1 MQIVI
6 LGGGA
11 VGSLVARRLVQEKNE
26 VVIVESDPDR
36 CQRLEEGLD
45 AQIIQGHANSISTLE
60 RAGLRDADMLIAV
73 TSSDEA
79 NVLGCLIA
87 QTHPNVKIKVARLR
101 THEVDR
107 WRSICSSD
115 LLNVDLVIHPDRE
128 TADRILQVV
137 EMPGI
142 SDIVEFA
149 EGRVKLFGM
158 NVESNSWMVG
168 RSMTELD
175 EAGPPKNS
183 LMAMVFRGQRVIIP
197 RGSDRLQAGDH
208 VYVIVPADEMKSV
221 MEFMGIEAQR
231 RAERVFIVGG
241 KQLGIEVALRL
252 EEQGVQVKLFEHDL
266 IRCQKIATLLKDTV
280 VVHGDGTDRR
290 VLWEENVEGIDAYLA
305 LTGNDEVNII
315 ASLLSKRLG
324 ARKAVALVNRID
336 FLPMAQLLGINST
349 FSTRLTVVDRIL
361 QFVRKGHVLSVTTF
375 LEEEAEAI
383 ELVATPES
391 KYVGK
396 TLREVHFPRGT
407 VVGAIARPSGEV
419 LVPRG
424 DATILPDDRVIF
436 FSLERLVPYI
446 ESAFLEEP
454 QRERM

>member
-1 MQIVI
+1 MRIVI

-26 VVIVESDPDR
+26 VVIVEGDPDR

-45 AQIIQGHANSISTLE
+45 ARIVQGHANSISTLE
-60 RAGLRDADMLIAV
+60 RAGLHEADMLIAV
-73 TSSDEA
+73 TNSDEA

-87 QTHPNVKIKVARLR
+87 QMHPNVKIKVARLR

-115 LLNVDLVIHPDRE
+115 SLNVDLVIHPDRE

-149 EGRVKLFGM
+149 EGKVKLFGM
-158 NVESNSWMVG
+158 NVESNSWVVG

-175 EAGPPKNS
+175 QAGPPKNS

-197 RGSDRLQAGDH
+197 RGTDRLQAGDH
-208 VYVIVPADEMKSV
+208 VYIIVPSNEMDSV
-221 MEFMGIEAQR
+221 MEFMGIQAKKN
-231 RAERVFIVGG
+231 AERVFIVGG

-252 EEQGVQVKLFEHDL
+252 EDQGVQVKLFERDL
-266 IRCQKIATLLKDTV
+266 DRCQKIATLLKDTV

-383 ELVATPES
+383 ELLATPES
-391 KYVGK
+391 KFVGK

-436 FSLERLVPYI
+436 FALERLVPYI
-446 ESAFLEEP
+446 ENTFLEELK
-454 QRERM
+454 RGRV

>member
-1 MQIVI
+1 MRIVI

-26 VVIVESDPDR
+26 VIIVEGDPDR
-36 CQRLEEGLD
+36 CQRLEEILD
-45 AQIIQGHANSISTLE
+45 ARIVQGHANSISTLE
-60 RAGLRDADMLIAV
+60 RAGLQEADMLIAV
-73 TSSDEA
+73 TNSDEA

-87 QTHPNVKIKVARLR
+87 QMHPNVKIKVARLR

-115 LLNVDLVIHPDRE
+115 SLNVDLVIHPDRE

-158 NVESNSWMVG
+158 NVESNSWVA
-168 RSMTELD
+168 ELD
-175 EAGPPKNS
+175 QAGPPKNS

-197 RGSDRLQAGDH
+197 RGADRLQAGDH
-208 VYVIVPADEMKSV
+208 VYVIVPSNEMDSV
-221 MEFMGIEAQR
+221 MEFMGIQAQKN
-231 RAERVFIVGG
+231 AERVFIVGG

-252 EEQGVQVKLFEHDL
+252 EDQGVQVKLFERDL
-266 IRCQKIATLLKDTV
+266 NRCQKIATLLKDTV

-391 KYVGK
+391 KFVGK

-436 FSLERLVPYI
+436 FALERLVPYI
-446 ESAFLEEP
+446 ENTFLEEP
-454 QRERM
+454 KRGRV

>member
-1 MQIVI
+1 MRIVI

-26 VVIVESDPDR
+26 VVIVEGDPER
-36 CQRLEEGLD
+36 CQRLEEELD
-45 AQIIQGHANSISTLE
+45 ARIVQGQANSIRTLE
-60 RAGLRDADMLIAV
+60 RAGLQDADMLIAV
-73 TSSDEA
+73 TNSDEA

-101 THEVDR
+101 THEVDS
-107 WRSICSSD
+107 WRSICSSE
-115 LLNVDLVIHPDRE
+115 LLSVDLVIHPDRE
-128 TADRILQVV
+128 TAERILQVV

-142 SDIVEFA
+142 SDVVEFA
-149 EGRVKLFGM
+149 EGKVKLFGM
-158 NVESNSWMVG
+158 NIDSNSWVVG

-175 EAGPPKNS
+175 QAGPPKNS
-183 LMAMVFRGQRVIIP
+183 LMAMVFRDQRVIVP
-197 RGSDRLQAGDH
+197 RGQDRLQVGDH
-208 VYVIVPADEMKSV
+208 VYIIVPSAEMDSATK
-221 MEFMGIEAQR
+221 FMGVQAQK

-252 EEQGVQVKLFEHDL
+252 ENQGVQVKLFERDL
-266 IRCQKIATLLKDTV
+266 DRCQKIASLLRDTV
-280 VVHGDGTDRR
+280 VIHGDGTDRR

-324 ARKAVALVNRID
+324 ARKAVALINRID

-349 FSTRLTVVDRIL
+349 FSTRLSVVDRIL

-375 LEEEAEAI
+375 REEEAEAI
-383 ELVATPES
+383 ELVATPDS

-396 TLREVHFPRGT
+396 TLRELHFPRGT

-419 LVPRG
+419 VVPRG
-424 DATILPDDRVIF
+424 DATILPHDRVIF
-436 FSLERLVPYI
+436 FALERLVPYI
-446 ESAFLEEP
+446 ETTFLAEP
-454 QRERM
+454 KRGSV

>member
-1 MQIVI
+1 MRIVI

-26 VVIVESDPDR
+26 VVIVEGDPDR

-45 AQIIQGHANSISTLE
+45 ARIVQGHANNISTLE
-60 RAGLRDADMLIAV
+60 RAGLQDADMLIAV
-73 TSSDEA
+73 TNSDEA

-158 NVESNSWMVG
+158 NVESDSWLVG

-175 EAGPPKNS
+175 QAGPPKNS

-197 RGSDRLQAGDH
+197 RGRDRLQAGDH
-208 VYVIVPADEMKSV
+208 VYVIVPSNEMDSV
-221 MEFMGIEAQR
+221 MEFMGVQAQKS
-231 RAERVFIVGG
+231 AERVFIVGG
-241 KQLGIEVALRL
+241 KQLGIEAALRL
-252 EEQGVQVKLFEHDL
+252 ENQGVQVKLFERDL
-266 IRCQKIATLLKDTV
+266 ARCQKIATLLKDTV

-290 VLWEENVEGIDAYLA
+290 VLWEENIEGIDAYLA

-391 KYVGK
+391 RFVGK

-424 DATILPDDRVIF
+424 DATIQPDDRVIF
-436 FSLERLVPYI
+436 FALERLVPYI
-446 ESAFLEEP
+446 ESTFLEEP
-454 QRERM
+454 QRGKV